1 MSEKSILRREFVA
14 GAAAA
19 AALVTAPAVR
29 TRAAHPDHGGHHGTG
44 DMPLAAAAGHCVEV
58 GNACKAHCLA
68 EFAAGRNRL
77 AACAARVDEVITA
90 CGALVSLAARGS
102 EHLPA
107 FAAATAEV
115 CRSCEAECRRH
126 AEMHDTC
133 RRCAEACAACLEHC
147 ERVAGAKS

>member
-1 MSEKSILRREFVA
+1 MGEKAILRRDFVA

-19 AALVTAPAVR
+19 AALAAAPPARAGAEHSAHGRHPAV
-29 TRAAHPDHGGHHGTG
+29 G
-44 DMPLAAAAGHCVEV
+44 DAELAAAAGDCVEV

-68 EFAAGRNRL
+68 EFAAGRNGL
-77 AACAARVDEVITA
+77 AVCAVRVDEVIAA

-126 AEMHDTC
+126 AEMHETC

-147 ERVAGAKS
+147 ERAART